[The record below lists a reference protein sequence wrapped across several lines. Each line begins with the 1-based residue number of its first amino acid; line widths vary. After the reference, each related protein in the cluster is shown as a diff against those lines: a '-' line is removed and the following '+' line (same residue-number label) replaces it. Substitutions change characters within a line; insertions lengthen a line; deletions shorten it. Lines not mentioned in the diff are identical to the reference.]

1 MKMVNLFP
9 VLLSNLLA
17 VSTSAFFFVPG
28 SQSARNDL
36 KGKILSLADETKRG
50 LEATPE
56 QREEMNQLFSKL
68 ERLNPTKSPLK
79 SESVNGNW
87 SLEYTTSDSI
97 LGKGGFP
104 RVGPII
110 QAIDTSSLSAENSE
124 VVSYFGIRV
133 PRKIK
138 ANLSPESGQFTRVE
152 FKKFIIGPIGFDA
165 PDSFKGALDITYVD
179 DEVRLTRGDLGN
191 IFVLTRMEN

>member
-1 MKMVNLFP
+1 MIKLLT
-9 VLLSNLLA
+9 VLLTSIFPLL
-17 VSTSAFFFVPG
+17 TSSFFVIPG
-28 SQSARNDL
+28 SQNVRNEL
-36 KGKILSLADETKRG
+36 KSKILSLADETKRG

-56 QREEMNQLFSKL
+56 QKEEMKQLFSKL
-68 ERLNPTKSPLK
+68 ERLNPTKNPLK
-79 SESVNGNW
+79 SEKVNGKW
-87 SLEYTTSDSI
+87 SLKYTTSDSI

-110 QAIDTSSLSAENSE
+110 QAIDTASLSAENSE
-124 VVSYFGIRV
+124 VVSYFGIKV

-138 ANLSPESGQFTRVE
+138 ADLSPESGQFTQVK
-152 FKKFIIGPIGFDA
+152 FKKFIIGPVGFDA

-191 IFVLTRMEN
+191 IFVLTRMEM